1 MKKIIRKRTFETN
14 SSSTH
19 SLTFMTRDQFE
30 KWKNEELYKDPNS
43 DELYTKEENK
53 QMIKEVAE
61 EHGITEEEVMENYRE
76 YDLPVSYEEWCDDE
90 FLETDSYSYTTE
102 HGDEIIAVCKY
113 GYDG

>member
-1 MKKIIRKRTFETN
+1 MKKIVRECTFETN

-19 SLTFMTRDQFE
+19 SLTFMTRGQFE

-43 DELYTKEENK
+43 GKLYTKEENER
-53 QMIKEVAE
+53 MIKEVAE
-61 EHGITEEEVMENYRE
+61 KYGITEEEVMENYRE